1 MIFRRIIYFV
11 LLYAV
16 ITYNVLYRTYDGFIM
31 LVFVVSA
38 SLLSFIMLMLSRL
51 KLSYGFRQKT
61 IYVTRAGEHEIRYD
75 IKNVMPFPLTRVD
88 MKYESQK
95 KTQSF
100 TVGATNTAIVTRKDR
115 RQHCGCYFE
124 NIQRITLYDFFRVFG
139 MKIKNPGVVKIVALP
154 RLFDVNTEEYIE
166 GMLCVEN
173 ESSRIAL
180 KGSEVSG
187 IREYAPGDSMKN
199 IHHKLSSRMSK
210 LMVKEYAAEEGS
222 DDGFVFIDDDSAQPD
237 VRDTMLEFMYN
248 VMYLRLKTD
257 KKATGYI
264 LKGTAAAPVEITSK
278 EDIDNFFERVYEEN
292 EADEQGLNDIPSGA
306 FVFAVSFTEKLY
318 RSCLQLRGKADNIVL
333 YLPDIEQSRMDKP
346 DVEVV
351 YISTGGEGDW

>member
-1 MIFRRIIYFV
+1 
-11 LLYAV
+11 
-16 ITYNVLYRTYDGFIM
+16 
-31 LVFVVSA
+31 
-38 SLLSFIMLMLSRL
+38 
-51 KLSYGFRQKT
+51 
-61 IYVTRAGEHEIRYD
+61 
-75 IKNVMPFPLTRVD
+75 
-88 MKYESQK
+88 
-95 KTQSF
+95 
-100 TVGATNTAIVTRKDR
+100 
-115 RQHCGCYFE
+115 
-124 NIQRITLYDFFRVFG
+124 
-139 MKIKNPGVVKIVALP
+139 
-154 RLFDVNTEEYIE
+154 
-166 GMLCVEN
+166 MLCVEN

-237 VRDTMLEFMYN
+237 VRDSMLEFMYN
-248 VMYLRLKTD
+248 VIYLRLKTD

-318 RSCLQLRGKADNIVL
+318 RSCLQLRGKANNIVL

-351 YISTGGEGDW
+351 YISTGGERDW

>member
-1 MIFRRIIYFV
+1 
-11 LLYAV
+11 
-16 ITYNVLYRTYDGFIM
+16 
-31 LVFVVSA
+31 
-38 SLLSFIMLMLSRL
+38 
-51 KLSYGFRQKT
+51 
-61 IYVTRAGEHEIRYD
+61 
-75 IKNVMPFPLTRVD
+75 
-88 MKYESQK
+88 
-95 KTQSF
+95 
-100 TVGATNTAIVTRKDR
+100 
-115 RQHCGCYFE
+115 
-124 NIQRITLYDFFRVFG
+124 

-166 GMLCVEN
+166 GMLCVDN

-237 VRDTMLEFMYN
+237 VRDSMLEFMYN

-318 RSCLQLRGKADNIVL
+318 RSCLQLRGKANNIVL